1 MLFDCAIQQLFSS
14 VRPEPLD
21 GLELAAL
28 RLVVRHEKVLDA
40 SQQALV
46 QVVRPVDLQ
55 RASFYYR
62 HGDQAVVAD
71 GLACLGLQPD
81 EGPDKPR
88 DHEASRK
95 QRFLGHQHYIQRV
108 AVLAARTRNRA
119 KVVRK
124 IMAGRKDA
132 PQLQAVQLLV
142 ELVLVAAA
150 ARRID
155 DDVDKAG
162 TGARREASERIL
174 HVFGGWYWDRTS
186 GPCCVRAVLYR

>member
-1 MLFDCAIQQLFSS
+1 MLFDCAIQQLCSS

-46 QVVRPVDLQ
+46 QVIKPVDLQ

-62 HGDQAVVAD
+62 HRDQAVVAD

-88 DHEASRK
+88 DP
-95 QRFLGHQHYIQRV
+95 
-108 AVLAARTRNRA
+108 
-119 KVVRK
+119 
-124 IMAGRKDA
+124 GRKDA